1 MNPKATRTLFTAVA
15 ICALAAV
22 LASSAQARSPE
33 GNGTQPPS
41 RTVVNKQ
48 QSLQEVLAG
57 FPQARIREGNG
68 TQPPSKTA
76 VKEQRAPKVSGTF
89 YWFTPDPRIYVVY
102 AALMSPT
109 AGR

>member
-1 MNPKATRTLFTAVA
+1 MNVKATRMLLSAVA
-15 ICALAAV
+15 LSALAAV
-22 LASSAQARSPE
+22 LASFAQARIPE

-41 RTVVNKQ
+41 KTVVNKQ
-48 QSLQEVLAG
+48 QSLQEVLAS

-76 VKEQRAPKVSGTF
+76 VTEQRAPKASGTF

>member
-1 MNPKATRTLFTAVA
+1 MNAKPTPILFVAVA
-15 ICALAAV
+15 LSALAAV
-22 LASSAQARSPE
+22 LAGSAQARTPE
-33 GNGTQPPS
+33 GNGTKPPS
-41 RTVVNKQ
+41 KTVVNKQ
-48 QSLQEVLAG
+48 QSLQEVLASY
-57 FPQARIREGNG
+57 PQARIREGNG

-76 VKEQRAPKVSGTF
+76 VNEQRASKVSGTF